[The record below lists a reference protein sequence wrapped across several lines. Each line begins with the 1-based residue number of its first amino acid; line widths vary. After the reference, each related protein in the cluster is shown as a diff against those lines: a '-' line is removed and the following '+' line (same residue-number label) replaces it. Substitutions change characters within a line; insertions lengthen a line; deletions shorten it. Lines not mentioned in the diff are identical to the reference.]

1 MRRSAEIGPEL
12 TVAPRRS
19 ATVRRH
25 LSHPPIESRS
35 LPARRAMPRDRPTP
49 HQLSAPSDLS
59 LVAQTER
66 QDRPRDGA
74 QQPDT
79 SFGGAADTLVS
90 VRRWLYLGI
99 SLAIVAISSFGFLS
113 RLSAQNTASAS
124 AATASAATSTTAVPT
139 ANVSTGTLGGA
150 CPPGSVRCNPPLAPS
165 GSGSVTWA
173 EAIVVLAI
181 AFSLA
186 AFRPRLHRPK

>member
-1 MRRSAEIGPEL
+1 MSRDAARPANTPS
-12 TVAPRRS
+12 TV
-19 ATVRRH
+19 
-25 LSHPPIESRS
+25 
-35 LPARRAMPRDRPTP
+35 
-49 HQLSAPSDLS
+49 APSDLS

-74 QQPDT
+74 QQPDN
-79 SFGGAADTLVS
+79 SFGGVADTLVS

-99 SLAIVAISSFGFLS
+99 SLAIVAISSFSFLS

-165 GSGSVTWA
+165 GSGSVTWV

-186 AFRPRLHRPK
+186 AFRPRLHRPKVFAELPAGIRTTILRPPRPLLITL